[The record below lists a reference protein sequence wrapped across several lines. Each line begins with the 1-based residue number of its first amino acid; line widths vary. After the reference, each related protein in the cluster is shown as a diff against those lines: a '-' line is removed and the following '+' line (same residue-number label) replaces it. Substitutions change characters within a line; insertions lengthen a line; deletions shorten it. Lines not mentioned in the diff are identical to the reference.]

1 MTNAADNRPGK
12 VWIDRYDWLV
22 GGAMYFVLA
31 YAMIYLT
38 SNGREI
44 AAVWAA
50 NAALIGL
57 LASREKPN
65 WIAVLVSV
73 LIANTIA
80 NLLTRDSFAAPLL
93 YGTANMMEV
102 LAATWLLRFAIGE
115 NSVLSSLGTFFKF
128 ILIGFAAPI
137 LSGLFGALTAWWLFD
152 EPFVGSLIS
161 WIVSDTLGILV
172 FTPFFLA
179 LFKGEYAECLRQ
191 QSPVQRLEAAGLLA
205 LTVVTAATL
214 FFFARQVP
222 IFVLFIPTMLVT
234 IRLGQHGTKAA
245 VMLIAIV
252 GLAAPL
258 VDVGPFSW
266 APHNRDQALILQTFL
281 FVLLFSSLPVAA
293 DLSRRGAV
301 TAALGQREKELSHLA
316 RTDSL
321 TGLMNRPA
329 FIEHADRVL
338 AQCHGQETC
347 LIAIDVDR
355 FKHIND
361 TWGHHAGDQALR
373 HLASIA
379 GSHLRSMDAL
389 CRFGG
394 DEFMLL
400 LPRTAVADA
409 ERICTRLRETLRR
422 SPLTLDDGSALLISV
437 SCGIAAADGIT
448 AFTDLAKQADFA
460 LYEAKRAGR
469 GTHRLAVFQSDLQLL
484 AATR

>member
-1 MTNAADNRPGK
+1 M
-12 VWIDRYDWLV
+12 
-22 GGAMYFVLA
+22 
-31 YAMIYLT
+31 
-38 SNGREI
+38 
-44 AAVWAA
+44 
-50 NAALIGL
+50 
-57 LASREKPN
+57 
-65 WIAVLVSV
+65 
-73 LIANTIA
+73 
-80 NLLTRDSFAAPLL
+80 
-93 YGTANMMEV
+93 
-102 LAATWLLRFAIGE
+102 
-115 NSVLSSLGTFFKF
+115 
-128 ILIGFAAPI
+128 
-137 LSGLFGALTAWWLFD
+137 
-152 EPFVGSLIS
+152 
-161 WIVSDTLGILV
+161 GILV

-191 QSPVQRLEAAGLLA
+191 QSPIRKLEAAGLLA
-205 LTVVTAATL
+205 LTVVTASTL
-214 FFFARQVP
+214 FFFARQMP
-222 IFVLFIPTMLVT
+222 IFVLFVPTMLVT

-258 VDVGPFSW
+258 FDVGPFSW

-301 TAALGQREKELSHLA
+301 TAALGQREKELTHLA

-329 FIEHADRVL
+329 FIEHSDRML
-338 AQCHGQETC
+338 AQFHGEETC

-361 TWGHHAGDQALR
+361 NWGHHAGDQALR

-400 LPRTAVADA
+400 LPGTTVSDA

-422 SPLTLDDGSALLISV
+422 SPLNVDDGSALLISV
-437 SCGIAAADGIT
+437 SCGIAAANGIMT
-448 AFTDLAKQADFA
+448 FTDLAKQADFA

-469 GTHRLAVFQSDLQLL
+469 GTHRLAVFQPDQQMH